1 VSVLSSVMCGRRVSC
16 VSEGPRG
23 RPEKGERG
31 VNGSRINFFHKKLTY
46 VPRSKPQAKTSEGK

>member
-31 VNGSRINFFHKKLTY
+31 VNGSRIKFL
-46 VPRSKPQAKTSEGK
+46 S